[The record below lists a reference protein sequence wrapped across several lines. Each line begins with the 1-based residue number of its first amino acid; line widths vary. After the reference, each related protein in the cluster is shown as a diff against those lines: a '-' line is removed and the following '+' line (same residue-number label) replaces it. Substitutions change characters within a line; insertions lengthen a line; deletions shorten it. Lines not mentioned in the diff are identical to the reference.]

1 MIIYNSTK
9 YNLVSFLRNSY
20 NILLKQL
27 MLVYNISYICI
38 RSQEIMRKKE
48 KEIINITEIETII
61 QKAEVC
67 RLGLA
72 VDSTPYIVPVFF
84 GYENNCLYI
93 HCAREGRKLDMI
105 RKNNI
110 VCFEMEVDAEITN
123 RDKLACQWSSTYR
136 SVIGYGSAFIL
147 ENFEEKKQALNVIMR
162 HYSNK
167 NSFEYK
173 KKAVEEVAI
182 IKIVVDHMSGKKS
195 VGQ

>member
-1 MIIYNSTK
+1 
-9 YNLVSFLRNSY
+9 
-20 NILLKQL
+20 
-27 MLVYNISYICI
+27 
-38 RSQEIMRKKE
+38 MRQKE
-48 KEIINITEIETII
+48 KEITNIPEIEAII

-72 VDSTPYIVPVFF
+72 VDNTPYIVPLFF

-93 HCAREGRKLDMI
+93 HCAKEGRKLDMI
-105 RKNNI
+105 GQNNI
-110 VCFEMEVDAEITN
+110 VCFEMEVDTEITN
-123 RDKLACQWSSTYR
+123 RDKPACQWSSVYR

-147 ENFEEKKQALNVIMR
+147 EDFEEKKQALDVIMR

-182 IKIVVDHMSGKKS
+182 IKIVVNHISGKQS
-195 VGQ
+195 GSQ